1 MCVGMHV
8 CLCWCVYQTKMSPE
22 LQRACRQMPKTFSLV
37 ACSLLMFFKYCMHFH
52 GLNYILSFSNQ
63 RVSLACHLHGVL
75 PGQGYAGRVI
85 VVG

>member
-1 MCVGMHV
+1 
-8 CLCWCVYQTKMSPE
+8 MSPE

-75 PGQGYAGRVI
+75 PGQGYGEGYCGRLSLI
-85 VVG
+85 ERQCSSLRM